1 MKIIDVARP
10 ERVNRLPDRSVKLFS
25 GNYSEQ
31 GFIIKLVELRQYE
44 EKSDSYSLITSLV
57 ETDKG
62 SVEITYSEG
71 DVGKNSLDEAREL
84 LVSNLGLSGLIL
96 RSIIT
101 LKEEIKKP
109 NGPS

>member
-44 EKSDSYSLITSLV
+44 EKSDSYSLITSFV

-71 DVGKNSLDEAREL
+71 DVEKNSLDEAREL

-96 RSIIT
+96 RSLIT
-101 LKEEIKKP
+101 LKEEIKKL

>member
-31 GFIIKLVELRQYE
+31 GFIIKSVELRQYE

-62 SVEITYSEG
+62 SIEITYSEG
-71 DVGKNSLDEAREL
+71 EVGKNSLDEAREL
-84 LVSNLGLSGLIL
+84 LVSHLGLSGLIL

-101 LKEEIKKP
+101 LKASLNEQ
-109 NGPS
+109 

>member
-62 SVEITYSEG
+62 SIEITYSEG
-71 DVGKNSLDEAREL
+71 EVGKNSLDEAREL

>member
-31 GFIIKLVELRQYE
+31 GFIIKLVELRLYE

-62 SVEITYSEG
+62 SVETTYSEG

>member
-62 SVEITYSEG
+62 SVETTYSEG

-101 LKEEIKKP
+101 LKEEIKKL

>member
-10 ERVNRLPDRSVKLFS
+10 ERVNRLPDKSVKLFS
-25 GNYSEQ
+25 GNYSDQ
-31 GFIIKLVELRQYE
+31 GFTIKLVELRQYE
-44 EKSDSYSLITSLV
+44 EKSDQKSDSYSLITSFV

-71 DVGKNSLDEAREL
+71 AVGKNSLDEAREL
-84 LVSNLGLSGLIL
+84 LVSHLGLSGLIL

-101 LKEEIKKP
+101 LEASLNKQ
-109 NGPS
+109 

>member
-62 SVEITYSEG
+62 SVETTYSEG

>member
-25 GNYSEQ
+25 GNYSEH

-62 SVEITYSEG
+62 SVETTYSEG

>member
-71 DVGKNSLDEAREL
+71 EVGKNSLDEAREL
-84 LVSNLGLSGLIL
+84 LVSHLGLSGLIL

-101 LKEEIKKP
+101 LKASLNKQ
-109 NGPS
+109 

>member
-10 ERVNRLPDRSVKLFS
+10 ERVNRPPDRSVKLFS
-25 GNYSEQ
+25 GNYSQQ

-62 SVEITYSEG
+62 SIEITYYEG
-71 DVGKNSLDEAREL
+71 KVGKNSLDEAREL

-96 RSIIT
+96 RSIII
-101 LKEEIKKP
+101 LKEEIKKH
-109 NGPS
+109 NGHS